1 MYIHKYT
8 KSFKFVYKNL
18 IDYPFDNSTYDR
30 DID

>member
-8 KSFKFVYKNL
+8 KSFEFVYENL
-18 IDYPFDNSTYDR
+18 TDYPFGNSTYDR